1 MVAGPSFDAAV
12 QDECVDTC
20 VCACTSMCAHVH
32 EHVRIHVC
40 RRVFLRAVCI
50 LTVHEIAVECSHRVS
65 SERQVNDRDERQRL
79 FKNLFLCGKYSNLG
93 LLLLV
98 CLREAKK
105 MMTECA
111 ITASFLYLIA
121 KYSQLL
127 VIVYHFNEQP
137 FTDTLPKPR

>member
-1 MVAGPSFDAAV
+1 MVAGPAFDAAV

-105 MMTECA
+105 NDDRVRH
-111 ITASFLYLIA
+111 
-121 KYSQLL
+121 YSELSLPYRQ
-127 VIVYHFNEQP
+127 VQP
-137 FTDTLPKPR
+137 AARHRLPLQ

>member
-1 MVAGPSFDAAV
+1 MVAGPAFDAAV

-79 FKNLFLCGKYSNLG
+79 FKNLFYVASTVIWAYCCWFASGRQKKNDDRVRHYSELS
-93 LLLLV
+93 LPYRQV
-98 CLREAKK
+98 
-105 MMTECA
+105 
-111 ITASFLYLIA
+111 
-121 KYSQLL
+121 
-127 VIVYHFNEQP
+127 QP
-137 FTDTLPKPR
+137 AARHRLPLQ